1 MILPYTLTAL
11 PPMAAFFP
19 APGAQP
25 TGWWMSPAAGRCRGM
40 ERQPRGAYIAG
51 TKRVTL
57 PGGQPA
63 ALRELPSGALYLPT
77 MHKGWR
83 RVNPFPNKHQRRA
96 RAAANM
102 KAAQ

>member
-1 MILPYTLTAL
+1 MITLPLTAQ
-11 PPMAAFFP
+11 PPLAELFA
-19 APGAQP
+19 APGTQP
-25 TGWWMSPAAGRCRGM
+25 RGWWDAPAAGRCRGM
-40 ERQPRGAYIAG
+40 ERQRRFSYIAG

-63 ALRELPSGALYLPT
+63 NLRELPSGALYLPT
-77 MHKGWR
+77 IHKGWR
-83 RVNPFPNKHQRRA
+83 RVNPSQNKHQRRA